1 VVCGGS
7 TPLLV
12 CGGTP
17 PLLICALPRSIQK
30 RGHVPAIQKELPMM
44 QWPHAPAH
52 WLFEPG
58 IYMVTGGTYLKAHYL
73 HSPERKDYFQQKLF
87 ECAAEF
93 DWQLQA
99 WSILSN
105 HYHFVG
111 RSPEDPSTLRHFIA
125 KLHMTTAKEFNLQ
138 DDQPGRKVWFQYW
151 DTLITFQRS
160 YLARLNYVHNNPVK
174 HGLVTRAE
182 DYRWCSAAWFA
193 QNAPKSFVETVS
205 RFKTDKVSV
214 FDEF

>member
-1 VVCGGS
+1 
-7 TPLLV
+7 
-12 CGGTP
+12 
-17 PLLICALPRSIQK
+17 
-30 RGHVPAIQKELPMM
+30 MM

>member
-1 VVCGGS
+1 M
-7 TPLLV
+7 
-12 CGGTP
+12 
-17 PLLICALPRSIQK
+17 
-30 RGHVPAIQKELPMM
+30 H
-44 QWPHAPAH
+44 WPHAPAH

-58 IYMVTGGTYLKAHYL
+58 IYMVTASTYLKAHHL
-73 HSPERKDYFQQKLF
+73 HSPKRKDYFQQKLF

-93 DWQLQA
+93 DWQLRA

-111 RSPEDPSTLRHFIA
+111 HSPEDPSTLRHFIG
-125 KLHMTTAKEFNLQ
+125 KLHMITAKEFNLQ
-138 DDQPGRKVWFQYW
+138 DNQPGRKVWFQYW
-151 DTLITFQRS
+151 DKLITFQRS

-174 HGLVTRAE
+174 HGLVARAE

-193 QNAPKSFVETVS
+193 QNAPGSFVETVS